1 LRPFGRIHKLWFSD
15 RISSN
20 RRITSRIIA
29 AIPGGKQPWY
39 FAARDGS
46 PALTAAGL
54 WDEWKDRQTG
64 ERLKS
69 CTMIITEPNAF
80 ADTTIACR
88 RCWLKGVELLR
99 PASENLL
106 QRWPVSRRVNS
117 SKESADD
124 PTLIDPVAAPH
135 T

>member
-39 FAARDGS
+39 FATRDGS

-88 RCWLKGVELLR
+88 RCWLKRITMHGCAEAQALNSYGLR
-99 PASENLL
+99 PKISCSDG
-106 QRWPVSRRVNS
+106 RYRGG
-117 SKESADD
+117 
-124 PTLIDPVAAPH
+124 
-135 T
+135 